1 VGWVYLVVSV
11 AGAAF
16 TLNALR
22 PVRRW
27 SLLVPGF
34 FAGWLTSELPAH
46 LLLWQLVATL
56 AFAAFGALAAWPG
69 WVGLGISLVS
79 WIGLFSVRALATRA
93 TRVLDACLREGLG
106 EGFEQ
111 RVLPGLEPGPVSRP
125 LLRRLMPMWMRDPR
139 VERITNVRY
148 AEGAGRRHLLDI
160 YRGHSA
166 ERRAAPERGA
176 GGGASEPWRAEPPRK
191 DAAGPRPVLLQI
203 HGGAWILGDKSQQGL
218 PLMLHLAASGWI
230 CVAINYRLSPRS
242 TFPDHLI
249 DCKLALRWIREHIAE
264 YGGDPDFVAVTGG
277 SAGGH
282 LASLVALT
290 ANDPRYQPGFEG
302 VDTSVQACVPFYGV
316 YDFTNRRG
324 FREPADPLA
333 TLVSKR
339 VLKTSIAEDP
349 AAYERASPMSY
360 VRADAPPFLVIH
372 GDSDVLAPVEEAR
385 EFARTLRAASRQPV
399 LYAEIPGAHHAFE
412 IFHSTRAHLVVT
424 AVHRFLAAVLCA
436 ARGTRSFPTNAAAPK
451 ELGAPSVEPEPIA
464 T

>member
-1 VGWVYLVVSV
+1 VGWIYLVVSI

-16 TLNALR
+16 TLNAFR

-27 SLLVPGF
+27 RLLVPGF

-46 LLLWQLVATL
+46 LFLWQLVATL
-56 AFAAFGALAAWPG
+56 MFGVFGAFAAWPG

-79 WIGLFSVRALATRA
+79 WIGLFSVRAAATRA
-93 TRVLDACLREGLG
+93 TLVLDTCLREGLG

-125 LLRRLMPMWMRDPR
+125 LLRRVMPMWMRDAR
-139 VERITNVRY
+139 VERIPNLRY
-148 AEGAGRRHLLDI
+148 AEGAGSRHLLDI
-160 YRGHSA
+160 YR
-166 ERRAAPERGA
+166 PRGA
-176 GGGASEPWRAEPPRK
+176 GGGDREPRRAEPPLQSER
-191 DAAGPRPVLLQI
+191 GLRPVLLQI

-316 YDFTNRRG
+316 YDFTNRGG
-324 FREPADPLA
+324 FREPSDALSI
-333 TLVSKR
+333 LVSTR
-339 VLKTSIAEDP
+339 VLKTSIADDP
-349 AAYERASPMSY
+349 DAFERASPMSH

-372 GDSDVLAPVEEAR
+372 GTNDTLAPASEAR
-385 EFARTLRAASRQPV
+385 EFARRLRSTSRQPA

-412 IFHSTRAHLVVT
+412 VFHSTRAHLVVT

-436 ARGTRSFPTNAAAPK
+436 ARGARSLPADAAPK
-451 ELGAPSVEPEPIA
+451 ELAAPSVEPEPIA
-464 T
+464 TWR

>member
-1 VGWVYLVVSV
+1 MGWIYLIVSV
-11 AGAAF
+11 SGAAF

-27 SLLVPGF
+27 RLLVPGF

-46 LLLWQLVATL
+46 LLLWQLVVTL
-56 AFAAFGALAAWPG
+56 AFAASGAFTAWPG
-69 WVGLGISLVS
+69 WVGLGVSLVS
-79 WIGLFSVRALATRA
+79 WIGLFTVRALATRA
-93 TRVLDACLREGLG
+93 TRVLDTCLREGLG

-125 LLRRLMPMWMRDPR
+125 LLRRVMPMWMRDPR
-139 VERITNVRY
+139 VERIANLRY

-160 YRGHSA
+160 YRARGA
-166 ERRAAPERGA
+166 ERRAAPENGA
-176 GGGASEPWRAEPPRK
+176 GGSDRGL
-191 DAAGPRPVLLQI
+191 RPVLLQI
-203 HGGAWILGDKSQQGL
+203 HGGAWILGDKSHQGL

-282 LASLVALT
+282 LASLMALT

-316 YDFTNRRG
+316 YDFTNRGG
-324 FREPADPLA
+324 FRGPADPLY
-333 TLVSKR
+333 TLVSAR
-339 VLKTSIAEDP
+339 VLKASIADDP
-349 AAYERASPMSY
+349 GAFERASPMSH

-372 GDSDVLAPVEEAR
+372 GDSDILAPVEEAR
-385 EFARTLRAASRQPV
+385 EFARMLRSTSRQPA

-412 IFHSTRAHLVVT
+412 VFHSTRAHLVVT

-436 ARGTRSFPTNAAAPK
+436 ARGTRSLPANAAPK
-451 ELGAPSVEPEPIA
+451 ELGARPVEPEPL
-464 T
+464 TT